1 MLHRIADAIVERAEE
16 IAFLE
21 CLDTGQALRFM
32 SKTAL
37 RGAENFRYFADL
49 APAARDGKHLP
60 SDTLMNVTTRVPI
73 GPVGVITPWNTPFM
87 LSTWKIA
94 PALAAG
100 CTVVHKPAEL
110 SPITARLLMEIAEE
124 AGAVSVM
131 VLDKLPSDVRKAGGV
146 ARTASIRII
155 QEIMDNVTIP
165 VMAKCR
171 IGHVYEANVLAE
183 TNVDMVDESEVLT
196 PADEYHH
203 IWKWDYTTPFVNGAR
218 SLGEALRRVEEGAAM
233 IRTKGEP
240 GTGNVAEAIT
250 HIKKVNDEL
259 RAIKSIYDS
268 GDKQDLVRMAREL
281 KVSYQLV
288 EETAKIGRLPVVNFA
303 AGGIATPADAAY
315 LMSLGCDGIFVGSG
329 IFKAEDAQ
337 ERARAVV
344 LATTFWEEPDKV
356 KEAQKMIDERQSLL
370 GLDVKNL
377 ELKMQERGGSA

>member
-1 MLHRIADAIVERAEE
+1 MIPLSGDISNAKGAVCENIDSNSIVRGTSTLKRGFAHMLKNGVVMD
-16 IAFLE
+16 
-21 CLDTGQALRFM
+21 
-32 SKTAL
+32 
-37 RGAENFRYFADL
+37 
-49 APAARDGKHLP
+49 
-60 SDTLMNVTTRVPI
+60 VTTVEQ
-73 GPVGVITPWNTPFM
+73 
-87 LSTWKIA
+87 A
-94 PALAAG
+94 Q
-100 CTVVHKPAEL
+100 
-110 SPITARLLMEIAEE
+110 IAEE

-155 QEIMDNVTIP
+155 EEIMDHVTIP

-171 IGHVYEANVLAE
+171 IGHMYEAKVLDE
-183 TNVDMVDESEVLT
+183 TNVDMIDESEVLT
-196 PADEYHH
+196 PADEYRH

-218 SLGEALRRVEEGAAM
+218 SLAEALRRVEEGAAM

-240 GTGNVAEAIT
+240 GTGNVAEAIY
-250 HIKKVNDEL
+250 HIKKVNEEL

-268 GDKQDLVRMAREL
+268 DDKQDLVKMAREF
-281 KVSYQLV
+281 KVSYDLV
-288 EETAKIGRLPVVNFA
+288 EETARIGRLPVVNFA

-356 KEAQKMIDERQSLL
+356 KDAQKMIDERQSLL

-377 ELKMQERGGSA
+377 ELKMQDRGSTV

>member
-1 MLHRIADAIVERAEE
+1 MIPLSGDIPDSTGVVCGKIDSNSIVRGTSTLKRGFAHMLKNGVVMDVTNVE
-16 IAFLE
+16 
-21 CLDTGQALRFM
+21 QAQ
-32 SKTAL
+32 
-37 RGAENFRYFADL
+37 
-49 APAARDGKHLP
+49 
-60 SDTLMNVTTRVPI
+60 
-73 GPVGVITPWNTPFM
+73 
-87 LSTWKIA
+87 
-94 PALAAG
+94 
-100 CTVVHKPAEL
+100 
-110 SPITARLLMEIAEE
+110 IAEE

-155 QEIMDNVTIP
+155 EEIMDHVTIP

-171 IGHVYEANVLAE
+171 IGHVYEASVLDE
-183 TNVDMVDESEVLT
+183 TNVDMIDESEVLT

-240 GTGNVAEAIT
+240 GTGNVAEAIY
-250 HIKKVNDEL
+250 HIKKVNEEL
-259 RAIKSIYDS
+259 RTIKSMYDFD
-268 GDKQDLVRMAREL
+268 DKQELVKMAREF
-281 KVSYQLV
+281 KVSYDLV

-344 LATTFWEEPDKV
+344 LATTFWEESDKV

-377 ELKMQERGGSA
+377 DLKMQERGSTV